1 MREHRQ
7 HDRSAAI
14 IKVNYS
20 THGALKMDY
29 AQNISR
35 GGLFLA
41 TNNAFEMHQD
51 IELQLN
57 TPGLKR
63 PVAVPGKVRW
73 IGERGTPPV
82 RGIGV
87 QFMLDDPAVRAHV
100 EGMIEMIDQPQEPA
114 QGPGGEAQTPKKIYL
129 LEPNDFAAEMYGKG
143 ITQMSQRD
151 ERVSVPFEVALFKT
165 PDELHAALDQARC
178 DVLIIELKSKALDGL
193 SVIEDLNERYHG
205 ELPIFAISKPFEG
218 DRDLALHAGASAF
231 LNKPLQ
237 MQTLFNTLLFCLG
250 VKAQ

>member
-7 HDRSAAI
+7 HDRAAAV
-14 IKVNYS
+14 IKVNYH

-41 TNNAFEMHQD
+41 TNNAFEMGQD

-57 TPGLKR
+57 TNGLSR
-63 PVAVPGKVRW
+63 PVPVPGKVRW

-87 QFMLDDPAVRAHV
+87 QFLLDDPEVKAHI
-100 EGMIEMIDQPQEPA
+100 EQMINTFDAPQA
-114 QGPGGEAQTPKKIYL
+114 TPTQAETLVYL
-129 LEPNDFAAEMYGKG
+129 LDPNDFVAKLYSEGLERMAASDA
-143 ITQMSQRD
+143 TLSQLTVKR
-151 ERVSVPFEVALFKT
+151 FKT
-165 PDELHAALDQARC
+165 PDELHQALNERRC
-178 DVLIIELKSKALDGL
+178 DVLIIELKSKELDGV
-193 SVIEDLNERYHG
+193 SVIEEVHERFHG
-205 ELPIFAISKPFEG
+205 ELPVFAISKPFEG

-237 MQTLFNTLLFCLG
+237 MRTLFNTLLVCLG
-250 VKAQ
+250 LERSNS

>member
-7 HDRSAAI
+7 FDRSAAI

-41 TNNAFEMHQD
+41 SNGSFEMGQD

-57 TPGLKR
+57 TSGMRAPIG
-63 PVAVPGKVRW
+63 VPGKVRW

-87 QFMLDDPAVRAHV
+87 QFLLDDPEVRDRI
-100 EGMIEMIDQPQEPA
+100 EQMIEAAGAPEDA
-114 QGPGGEAQTPKKIYL
+114 LARRGELSIYL
-129 LEPNDFAAEMYGKG
+129 LEPNGFAAKMYSDG
-143 ITQMSQRD
+143 IKRMASAD
-151 ERVSVPFEVALFKT
+151 ERISGKISVTAFKS
-165 PDELHAALDQARC
+165 PDELMSQLTEQRC
-178 DVLIIELKSKALDGL
+178 DLLILELKSKELDGVSFL
-193 SVIEDLNERYHG
+193 EDFHERYHG
-205 ELPIFAISKPFEG
+205 EIPVFAVSKPFER
-218 DRDLALHAGASAF
+218 DRDIAIDAGASAF

-237 MQTLFNTLLFCLG
+237 MRTLFNTIAVCLG
-250 VKAQ
+250 LEGS